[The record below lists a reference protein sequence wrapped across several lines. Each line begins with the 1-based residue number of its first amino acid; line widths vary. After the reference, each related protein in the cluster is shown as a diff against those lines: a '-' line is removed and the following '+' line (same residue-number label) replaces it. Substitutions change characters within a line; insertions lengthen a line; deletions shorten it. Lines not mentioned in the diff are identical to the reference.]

1 MLCNQCPREC
11 NIERGEHRYGRCGVG
26 ALPKVARIAPHYDE
40 EPIIS
45 GTNGA
50 GTIFFS
56 GCNMR
61 CVFCQNY
68 DISAMAEGKTLT
80 PYQLSE
86 EYKRLESMGVHNIEL
101 VTPSHYVDAIIESFE
116 IYKPNLPIV
125 YNSSGYDKVET
136 LKKLDGIIDIY
147 LPDFKYS
154 DSALAKRL
162 SDCPDYPSVAEK
174 AIDEMIRQCPDTVFE
189 DNLMKR
195 GVIIRHLV
203 LPSHTKNSI
212 GVLELIKRNW
222 GTDIPISLMAQYMP
236 AGKAGDHPDINRKL
250 TKREYRKV
258 LDKMYELELDGYA
271 QELEAADKKYVPEW
285 DYNTK
290 FH

>member
-40 EPIIS
+40 EPVIS
-45 GTNGA
+45 GSCGA

-56 GCNMR
+56 GCNLR

-116 IYKPNLPIV
+116 IYKPDLPIV

-174 AIDEMIRQCPDTVFE
+174 AISEMIRQCGDIVIK

-285 DYNTK
+285 DYK
-290 FH
+290 DR